1 MQSAYRKHHSTET
14 ALLQVVNDIHQAT
27 DNKCEAVLVMLDL
40 SVAFDTI
47 DHAILLDRL
56 GYCYGFS
63 QMVLRWIKSYLKDR
77 AQCIALDKILSPPR
91 YLSCGVPQGS
101 VLGPLVFLLY
111 IAPLEDIISADGFD
125 TMMYADDTQLY
136 NFMRNGNHAV
146 ALA

>member
-14 ALLQVVNDIHQAT
+14 ALLQVVNDIYQAT

-40 SVAFDTI
+40 SVAFHTI

-63 QMVLRWIKSYLKDR
+63 QMVLRWIESYLKDR
-77 AQCIALDKILSPPR
+77 PQCIALDKILSPPR
-91 YLSCGVPQGS
+91 YLSCCVPHGS

-125 TMMYADDTQLY
+125 AMM
-136 NFMRNGNHAV
+136 
-146 ALA
+146 